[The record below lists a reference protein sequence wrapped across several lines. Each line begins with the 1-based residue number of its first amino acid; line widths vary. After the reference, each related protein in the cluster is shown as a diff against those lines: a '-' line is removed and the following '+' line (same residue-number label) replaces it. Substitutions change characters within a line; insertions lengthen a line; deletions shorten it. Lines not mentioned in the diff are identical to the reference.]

1 MKIDRMYFDKFEETV
16 KEDPVAREQYE
27 QGNYPAVIRYIDD
40 HIMNQPNEYYTWDK
54 LRRSIGSDRR
64 ITAREILDKIFGV
77 LPFFKSKKE
86 LVEDEF
92 EGYALTHSIPSEK
105 YADVKEFFANLC
117 NGQRCAQSHRR
128 PKIPAAWNGHQHIHY
143 G

>member
-40 HIMNQPNEYYTWDK
+40 CIMNQPNEYYTWDK

-64 ITAREILDKIFGV
+64 ITAREILDKIFWC
-77 LPFFKSKKE
+77 P
-86 LVEDEF
+86 
-92 EGYALTHSIPSEK
+92 AL
-105 YADVKEFFANLC
+105 L
-117 NGQRCAQSHRR
+117 
-128 PKIPAAWNGHQHIHY
+128 
-143 G
+143 

>member
-1 MKIDRMYFDKFEETV
+1 MTGCTLINSRKLSKKIRL
-16 KEDPVAREQYE
+16 REQYE

-54 LRRSIGSDRR
+54 LRHSIGSDRR
-64 ITAREILDKIFGV
+64 ITAREMLDKIFGV

-92 EGYALTHSIPSEK
+92 EGYALSARSSVRK
-105 YADVKEFFANLC
+105 VC
-117 NGQRCAQSHRR
+117 
-128 PKIPAAWNGHQHIHY
+128 
-143 G
+143 